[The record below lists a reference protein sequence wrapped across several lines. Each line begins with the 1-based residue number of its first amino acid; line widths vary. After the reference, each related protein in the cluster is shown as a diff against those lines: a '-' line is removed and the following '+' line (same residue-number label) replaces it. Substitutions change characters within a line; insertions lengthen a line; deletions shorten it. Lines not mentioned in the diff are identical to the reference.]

1 MGKDIKD
8 YEFYYTQDG
17 SIGLYSYEDEDVYHS
32 KFGALS
38 EAWEKFVLPSN
49 ISQKLQMKEK
59 LAVLDVCY
67 GIGYNTKALISNVI
81 NETENVLEINKKNK
95 CFFSKIKKFF
105 NKKNK
110 KISKCTTYID
120 SKYTDNNPDFQKAL
134 NDKLSVYTESKEVNN
149 ESTCF
154 YKLIEKNTNN
164 FSCSS
169 SNPIIKIDCLD
180 INEKLV
186 KISPLLKTLITP
198 QEVFDKFVPNI
209 FSCFESYHKIHIF
222 LAKHGN
228 YFAPKNNK
236 KISELL
242 DLKFSNNYLD
252 IDSAYKVHKYA
263 NEILLNALLNKY
275 DERYLS
281 NNFKKF
287 VSRRQIN
294 RFISSSIMNRAKFKC
309 SFIYKTVKKLLK
321 HPFLHNI
328 YYRYI
333 SNRKEIGKKK
343 LIFSLFDVN
352 FYIKDARQSIQELNN
367 TYDLVFLDAFT
378 YSKAPELWSVE
389 FIAEL
394 YKKLDDNGILLTYS
408 NSALVRNTLLI
419 NNFYVGK
426 IRDKNGKTIG
436 TIASKEK
443 SLIDYPLS
451 NDEIG
456 LCNTKAGIPYH
467 DINLNKTKE
476 YILKQREI
484 EFKSS
489 DLISSSQ
496 FYKIRKDKS
505 NDIEKI

>member
-1 MGKDIKD
+1 M
-8 YEFYYTQDG
+8 
-17 SIGLYSYEDEDVYHS
+17 
-32 KFGALS
+32 
-38 EAWEKFVLPSN
+38 
-49 ISQKLQMKEK
+49 
-59 LAVLDVCY
+59 
-67 GIGYNTKALISNVI
+67 
-81 NETENVLEINKKNK
+81 
-95 CFFSKIKKFF
+95 
-105 NKKNK
+105 
-110 KISKCTTYID
+110 
-120 SKYTDNNPDFQKAL
+120 
-134 NDKLSVYTESKEVNN
+134 
-149 ESTCF
+149 
-154 YKLIEKNTNN
+154 
-164 FSCSS
+164 
-169 SNPIIKIDCLD
+169 
-180 INEKLV
+180 
-186 KISPLLKTLITP
+186 
-198 QEVFDKFVPNI
+198 PNI

-222 LAKHGN
+222 LAKHGH

-367 TYDLVFLDAFT
+367 TYDLVFVDAFT
-378 YSKAPELWSVE
+378 YSKA
-389 FIAEL
+389 
-394 YKKLDDNGILLTYS
+394 
-408 NSALVRNTLLI
+408 ALVRNTLLI

>member
-49 ISQKLQMKEK
+49 ISHKLQTKEE

-67 GIGYNTKALISNVI
+67 GIGYNTKALISSVI
-81 NETENVLEINKKNK
+81 DEIENVLEINKKNK
-95 CFFSKIKKFF
+95 SFSSKLKKIF

-110 KISKCTTYID
+110 KISKRTTCID
-120 SKYTDNNPDFQKAL
+120 SKYTDNNSNFQEVL
-134 NDKLSVYTESKEVNN
+134 NNKLSVYTESDEPDN
-149 ESTCF
+149 ESTNF

-169 SNPIIKIDCLD
+169 NNYIIKIDCID
-180 INEKLV
+180 INENLV

-198 QEVFDKFVPNI
+198 PEVFNKFVPNI
-209 FSCFESYHKIHIF
+209 FSCFEGYHKIHNF
-222 LAKHGN
+222 LAKQRH
-228 YFAPKNNK
+228 YFTPKNNK

-263 NEILLNALLNKY
+263 NEILLNVLLNKY
-275 DERYLS
+275 DKRYLS

-287 VSRRQIN
+287 VSRRQIRRFLSASMIN
-294 RFISSSIMNRAKFKC
+294 RTKFKC
-309 SFIYKTVKKLLK
+309 SFIYKTVNRLLK
-321 HPFLHNI
+321 RPFLHNI
-328 YYRYI
+328 YYQYI
-333 SNRKEIGKKK
+333 SNRKKK
-343 LIFSLFDVN
+343 LIFSLFDIN

-367 TYDLVFLDAFT
+367 TYDLIFLDAFT

-389 FIAEL
+389 FVAEL
-394 YKKLDDNGILLTYS
+394 YKKLDNNGMLLTYS

-426 IRDKNGKTIG
+426 IKDKNSKTIG

-467 DINLNKTKE
+467 DTNLNKTKE

>member
-49 ISQKLQMKEK
+49 ISHKLQTKEE

-67 GIGYNTKALISNVI
+67 GIGYNTKALISNII
-81 NETENVLEINKKNK
+81 NETENVLKINKKNK
-95 CFFSKIKKFF
+95 SFSSKIKIFF

-110 KISKCTTYID
+110 KNSKRITYID
-120 SKYTDNNPDFQKAL
+120 SKYTDN
-134 NDKLSVYTESKEVNN
+134 KLEKYKTKGEELSAYTESEYTDN
-149 ESTCF
+149 ESNCF

-164 FSCSS
+164 FS
-169 SNPIIKIDCLD
+169 SNPSNSIIKIDCLD
-180 INEKLV
+180 INENLV

-209 FSCFESYHKIHIF
+209 FSCFEGYHKIHKF
-222 LAKHGN
+222 LAKHGHF
-228 YFAPKNNK
+228 FAPKNNK

-287 VSRRQIN
+287 VSRRQIC
-294 RFISSSIMNRAKFKC
+294 RSISSSMINRAKFKR
-309 SFIYKTVKKLLK
+309 SFIYKTIKKLLK

-333 SNRKEIGKKK
+333 SNRKKIGKKK

-352 FYIKDARQSIQELNN
+352 FYIKDARQSIQELNS
-367 TYDLVFLDAFT
+367 TYDLIFLDAFT

-389 FIAEL
+389 FLAEL
-394 YKKLDDNGILLTYS
+394 YKKLNNDGILLTYS

-426 IRDKNGKTIG
+426 IKDKNGKTIG